1 MDICGHREERFL
13 FTLLPRNVLILVCLG
28 MFADIMNVCE
38 CEERSF
44 RLLPQNILILICLG
58 IFADIMNVLLDFA
71 KCVNICGH
79 HGERSFRLLPRKNI
93 KV

>member
-58 IFADIMNVLLDFA
+58 IFADITNVLLGYCLKKKKGF
-71 KCVNICGH
+71 CEVC
-79 HGERSFRLLPRKNI
+79 EYLWTSWRTFF
-93 KV
+93 